1 MNSAVRRM
9 VEMVAR
15 VVSWLDARPDTDAG
29 PMVSAARLKEVQAEM
44 EQVAALQRAGLIE
57 VHTGAGEKRRLRRE
71 MLAGP
76 IAHLSE
82 VGGLAGREIPD
93 LVNKLRY
100 RPSGNSSLAHRT
112 AARSLQAE
120 AEANKEILS
129 KHGLSE
135 AVLEVYGQLLDQ
147 YDAAVKSGIE
157 GRAKHT
163 GATRRLEMLA
173 MEAGQLV
180 RSLDAHVR
188 YRCKNDQQALGAW
201 ISASAVFGQPGGIGS
216 VQPPTPV
223 PPGPGSSPVEQG
235 KTPDAGG
242 DVRPAA

>member
-1 MNSAVRRM
+1 MNSVVRRIL
-9 VEMVAR
+9 EMVAR
-15 VVSWLDARPDTDAG
+15 VVSWIDAWPDTDAG
-29 PMVSAARLKEVQAEM
+29 QKVSAARLKEVQTEM

-82 VGGLAGREIPD
+82 IGGLAGREHPD
-93 LVNKLRY
+93 LINKLRY

-120 AEANKEILS
+120 AEANKEVLS
-129 KHGLSE
+129 QFGLSE

-147 YDAAVKSGIE
+147 YDAAVKAGIE
-157 GRAKHT
+157 GRARHT
-163 GATRRLEMLA
+163 GATRRLEALA
-173 MEAGQLV
+173 LEAGQLV
-180 RSLDAHVR
+180 RAMDARNR
-188 YRCKNDQQALGAW
+188 YRFKNDHQALGAW
-201 ISASAVFGQPGGIGS
+201 ISASTVFGQPGGVGS
-216 VQPPTPV
+216 AETPERV
-223 PPGPGSSPVEQG
+223 PPGPGSSPAG
-235 KTPDAGG
+235 GSRTPDTGG